1 MAENFN
7 DTWLKDYYEHFY
19 PVKSIL
25 KWLSYGKRPSE
36 YLQNREFAF
45 ILKDDVH
52 YRYLNFTESGQ
63 FRKELEKVIPHK
75 VDLGAVYNHS
85 PKDRLKY
92 RDFKAQERELVF
104 DIDLTDYD
112 EIRKCCSGASVCQSC
127 WRWMTIAVK
136 VLDKLL
142 RNHFGF
148 IKILWV
154 FSGRRG
160 IHCWVVDETARKLDN
175 TGRAAVADYLSLI
188 AGTKKVEIDQNFTH
202 PMLEDAYSTIMNCGE
217 IDDLVVEQKWLDSS
231 ENWNSILELCKDEK
245 MRYTLNDEFQRLT
258 TPELRWKLLKRRF
271 DEETR
276 ETLDE
281 RNCPEIPALAK
292 NFLKSFVLQ
301 YAYPRLDVN
310 VSTGTNH
317 LLKSP
322 FCVHPKTGKVAV
334 PVNPKTIGSF
344 NLETLPTMKKLIE
357 ELSKLTKAE
366 NESTKEN
373 VGKTLYYKQSSLAP
387 YIENFESFVASA
399 ISC

>member
-1 MAENFN
+1 MHLF
-7 DTWLKDYYEHFY
+7 
-19 PVKSIL
+19 
-25 KWLSYGKRPSE
+25 
-36 YLQNREFAF
+36 Q
-45 ILKDDVH
+45 
-52 YRYLNFTESGQ
+52 
-63 FRKELEKVIPHK
+63 
-75 VDLGAVYNHS
+75 

-148 IKILWV
+148 VKILWV

-160 IHCWVVDETARKLDN
+160 IHCWVADETARTLDN

-188 AGTKKVEIDQNFTH
+188 AGTKKVEIDQHFTH
-202 PMLEDAYSTIMNCGE
+202 PMMEDAYSTIMNCGE

-334 PVNPKTIGSF
+334 PVNPKTIGSL